1 MDSAAMINRC
11 FRHQHPEA
19 YGEMEVAEPPLPIR
33 LNRSPGPS
41 RECLLENTLATRTSS
56 PSRPAALAPCC
67 PRALLN
73 V

>member
-19 YGEMEVAEPPLPIR
+19 PPLPIR
-33 LNRSPGPS
+33 LRYGQDRSPAPS
-41 RECLLENTLATRTSS
+41 RECLPDDALGYPDAI
-56 PSRPAALAPCC
+56 PLAPYC
-67 PRALLN
+67 PRTLVN

>member
-41 RECLLENTLATRTSS
+41 RECLLENTLGY
-56 PSRPAALAPCC
+56 PDVIPLAPCC